1 MRPNGTRRCKT
12 CKQAYDRE
20 YYQRNLEKRK
30 AYDREYRQ
38 RNLEKRKA
46 SAREYRQRNPE
57 KSKASDRAYYEQ
69 HRDEL
74 LAYAKRHH
82 RELKERYGGRP
93 WRNKQAWVR
102 REQERRGIKRED

>member
-1 MRPNGTRRCKT
+1 MRICKRGHELKPENTYVYPNGKRTCKT

-20 YYQRNLEKRK
+20 YYQRN
-30 AYDREYRQ
+30 
-38 RNLEKRKA
+38 
-46 SAREYRQRNPE
+46 PE
-57 KSKASDRAYYEQ
+57 KSKAYDRAYYEQ

-93 WRNKQAWVR
+93 WANKQALVR
-102 REQERRGIKRED
+102 REQERRGIKTED